1 MKSTTL
7 YFEKPGRPNTDETLA
22 ATRDRAR
29 ELGIRQIVVATTHGS
44 TALRARQL
52 IPDRGV
58 RVIAV
63 SISAAFD
70 KEGWIMTRAERAA
83 LENAGIEVSTGLHAL
98 GDDVSEH
105 FTNHSPARI
114 VRETLY
120 SFCQG
125 MKVAV
130 EVALM
135 AAEAGL
141 LDMQAEAVA
150 VAGTGEGADTAIVI
164 TPAYA
169 RAFGDLKIR
178 EILAK
183 PR

>member
-1 MKSTTL
+1 MASTIR
-7 YFEKPGRPNTDETLA
+7 YFATPGPENTDETLA
-22 ATRDRAR
+22 AVRDRAR
-29 ELGIRQIVVATTHGS
+29 ELGIRQVVVASSHGTT
-44 TALRARQL
+44 ARRARE
-52 IPDRGV
+52 IIDDAGV
-58 RVIAV
+58 RIVAV

-70 KEGWIMTRAERAA
+70 AEGWTMTAAERSA
-83 LENAGIEVSTGLHAL
+83 LEGLGITVLTGLHAL
-98 GDDVSEH
+98 GDDVSEQ
-105 FTNHSPARI
+105 FTSHSPARI

-120 SFCQG
+120 TFCQG

-141 LDMQAEAVA
+141 LDMQAEAIA
-150 VAGTGEGADTAIVI
+150 VAGTGEGADTAVVL

-169 RAFGDLKIR
+169 RKVRDLRIR